1 MGINTKIAL
10 DEETLDSIAEKS
22 SVTTELI
29 SYLDADEPFDEIISN
44 IMRITGEYLRCSN
57 VGVLRLDERS
67 RLDIFAEWTRGDKVE
82 IFERACDDIWDH
94 DLVHSREIYVMSAND
109 ITGKREYLYTKYGIT
124 SLVARTVVVQGKA
137 QLVFAI
143 ADDTPNRV
151 WTIDKIQFITNVVRM
166 IESIIIK
173 KTSRKSLFSSQT
185 AMREILDNVGSGLF
199 VIDKETHEILF
210 CNEKMCSMVKT
221 DMLGKKCSEFAICGN
236 RKMCENCTKMQK
248 SFERWETYDNRY
260 QKWFDIRMSD
270 ITWVDGGRVALCNVT
285 DITTNKKYEK
295 RIEFQANNDFLT
307 GLYNRMRCESDIY
320 EVVDYAKKSGEK
332 GYLMF
337 IDLDDFKHI
346 NDGLGHQ
353 HGDMLLKMI
362 SMGLQQ
368 IDGISDNCYRVGGD
382 EFIIL
387 VLPDQQHRVKEIIDD
402 VHDMFNKPWLLNGTE
417 YYSTMSMGV
426 VCYPDDGVE
435 VNDLIKKAD
444 IAMYDAKKAG
454 KNRVQYYNAK
464 DEKTSI
470 KRLDVEKNMRSAIAV
485 GGMEFELYIQPIVD
499 ALTGEC
505 TGGESL
511 IRWNSSELGFLMPV
525 DFIPL
530 AEHLGLIV
538 IIGEYFLRK
547 ACRINKEWSDR
558 GIDKQLHV
566 NLSIVQLVQNN
577 VVETITNIIEE
588 TGVKPENIILEVTES
603 LAINDIT
610 NMKRVIK
617 EIKRLGV
624 GIALDDFGT
633 GYSSL
638 NYIKQMD
645 FDIIKVDKHFID
657 DLTTDDYAQ
666 TFIKLIT
673 ELSDKLGAKVCVEG
687 VEDQEQIHILRSMNV
702 NMIQGY
708 YYGKPVPYEEF
719 EEKYLN
725 IKR

>member
-1 MGINTKIAL
+1 MVNYTKMSL

-22 SVTTELI
+22 SVITELV

-44 IMRITGEYLRCSN
+44 LMRITGEYLRCSN
-57 VGVLRLDERS
+57 VGVLRIDERS
-67 RLDIFAEWTRGDKVE
+67 CLDIFGEWTRGDKVE
-82 IFERACDDIWDH
+82 IFERAQDDIWDY
-94 DLVHSREIYVMSAND
+94 DLVHSRDIYVMSANE
-109 ITGKREYLYTKYGIT
+109 TSGKREYLYTKYGIT
-124 SLVARTVVVQGKA
+124 AMMARTIVIQGKP
-137 QLVFAI
+137 QLVFAV
-143 ADDTPNRV
+143 ADDHPNRV
-151 WTIDKIQFITNVVRM
+151 WTVDKIQFVTNVVRM

-173 KTSRKSLFSSQT
+173 KTSRKSLFSSQA

-199 VIDKETHEILF
+199 VIDKDTREILF
-210 CNEKMCSMVKT
+210 SNDKMTSLVKT
-221 DMLGKKCSEFAICGN
+221 DMLGKQCSDFAICGN
-236 RKMCENCTKMQK
+236 TKLCEHCDKMQR

-260 QKWFDIRMSD
+260 QKWFDIKMSD
-270 ITWVDGGRVALCNVT
+270 ITWVDGSRVALCNVT
-285 DITTNKKYEK
+285 DITTDKKYEK

-307 GLYNRMRCESDIY
+307 GLYNRMRCETDIY
-320 EVVDYAKKSGEK
+320 EAVEHAKATGDK
-332 GYLMF
+332 GYMMF
-337 IDLDDFKHI
+337 LDLDDFKHI

-368 IDGISDNCYRVGGD
+368 IEGISDNCYRVGGD
-382 EFIIL
+382 EFVIL
-387 VLPDQQHRVKEIIDD
+387 VLPDKKERLKEIVQDIYE
-402 VHDMFNKPWLLNGTE
+402 MFNRPWMLNGTE
-417 YYSTMSMGV
+417 YYSTMSMGI
-426 VCYPDDGVE
+426 VCYPDDGEE
-435 VNDLIKKAD
+435 VNELIKKAD

-454 KNRVQYYNAK
+454 KNTVRYYNAK

-485 GGMEFELYIQPIVD
+485 GGMEFELYIQPIMD
-499 ALTGEC
+499 AVTGQC

-511 IRWNSSELGFLMPV
+511 IRWNSRELGFLMPM

-558 GIDKQLHV
+558 GVDKQLHV

-577 VVETITNIIEE
+577 IVETITNIIKE

-603 LAINDIT
+603 LAINDMT
-610 NMKRVIK
+610 NMRKVIK
-617 EIKRLGV
+617 EIKKLGV

-666 TFIKLIT
+666 TFVKLIT
-673 ELSDKLGAKVCVEG
+673 ELSEKLGAKVCVEG
-687 VEDQEQIHILRSMNV
+687 VEDSDQLQMLRSMNV
-702 NMIQGY
+702 NFIQGY

-719 EEKYLN
+719 EEKFLK